1 MTVGMAKGY
10 HYRYAGCTLTRIA
23 IPATSMSDDTKQAF
37 EQEFLE
43 AYDLYADAIFRHCA
57 YRLLDR
63 ERGSDL
69 MQDTFMRAWEYLSK
83 GEKVDNMR
91 AFLYRV
97 ANNLIVDS
105 VRKKKEMSLDKMME
119 EDGFEPGKD
128 TTPDL
133 HAKLEKDRIIEALT
147 HLEETYR
154 EVLVLRYIDELPPA
168 EIAQMLG
175 VSANVVSVRIHRGLK
190 QLRSVLQK
198 HG

>member
-1 MTVGMAKGY
+1 M
-10 HYRYAGCTLTRIA
+10 
-23 IPATSMSDDTKQAF
+23 AF

-43 AYDLYADAIFRHCA
+43 AYDAYADAIFRHCA

-63 ERGSDL
+63 ERGRDL
-69 MQDTFMRAWEYLSK
+69 MQETFMRAWEYLAK

-97 ANNLIVDS
+97 ANNLIVDA
-105 VRKKKEMSLDKMME
+105 VRKKKEMSLEKMME

-133 HAKLEKDRIIEALT
+133 HRRLEKDRIIAALSK
-147 HLEETYR
+147 LEQPYR
-154 EVLVLRYIDELPPA
+154 EVIILRYIDELPPA
-168 EIAQMLG
+168 EIAQLLG

-190 QLRSVLQK
+190 QLRSILQQ